1 MDYMA
6 CLKRTESDKKTD
18 FALFHL
24 NREGEITK
32 KKERY
37 NVDAELLNKYN
48 EKKAN
53 FKNFGEDWTEDEIA
67 VVYINM
73 VNTRKSKEERK
84 MILKTACDLERTL
97 FAVKWCILHLFS
109 EKVDLHRSIT
119 MMNFRKTLG
128 LDKGV

>member
-1 MDYMA
+1 MNYMA
-6 CLKRTESDKKTD
+6 VLQRTEHDKNTE
-18 FALFHL
+18 FALYHV
-24 NREGEITK
+24 NRVGEIVK

-73 VNTRKSKEERK
+73 VNTRKTKDERK
-84 MILKTACDLERTL
+84 TLLQTACDLERTL

-109 EKVDLHRSIT
+109 EKADLHRSNI
-119 MMNFRKTLG
+119 MIEFRKQLG